1 MLRIVKRLL
10 RIAGPNGKRLKLSFG
25 ISFIYSILESL
36 PTCALFAMFNGSKW
50 RDETIA
56 VVLYGPISICR
67 ISKVVSEVY
76 CPSATGG
83 NGVLHFL

>member
-36 PTCALFAMFNGSKW
+36 PTCALFAMFNGLCSPNGVTKQL
-50 RDETIA
+50 
-56 VVLYGPISICR
+56 LYGPISICR